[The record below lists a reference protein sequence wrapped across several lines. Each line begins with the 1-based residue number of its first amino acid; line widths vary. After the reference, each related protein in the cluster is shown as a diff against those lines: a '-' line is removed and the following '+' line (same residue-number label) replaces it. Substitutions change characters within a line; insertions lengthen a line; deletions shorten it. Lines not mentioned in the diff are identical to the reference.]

1 MPQWRSRIS
10 HATTK
15 TQCSQINTNENKWT
29 KPKMLHANDLGDWC
43 RNEHPTVSIRV
54 FPGLNK
60 WIFLERYSLSVWVAN
75 CKDMNWVSWQT
86 PCPPKGQ
93 SVASRCLS
101 LLGCSAAK
109 NLLQIWDL
117 YCGTL
122 SRKQGPVTHSSNQT
136 FSLLTLRKLGL
147 SQSDWISSIR
157 LSYLRFRY
165 ECCHEKMQKE

>member
-1 MPQWRSRIS
+1 M
-10 HATTK
+10 K
-15 TQCSQINTNENKWT
+15 TNEQ
-29 KPKMLHANDLGDWC
+29 KPKMLHANDLSDWC
-43 RNEHPTVSIRV
+43 RNEHPTGSIGV

-60 WIFLERYSLSVWVAN
+60 WIFLERYSLSVQVAK

-101 LLGCSAAK
+101 LLGYSVAK
-109 NLLQIWDL
+109 NLPIWDL

-122 SRKQGPVTHSSNQT
+122 SRKQGPVTHSSSQT